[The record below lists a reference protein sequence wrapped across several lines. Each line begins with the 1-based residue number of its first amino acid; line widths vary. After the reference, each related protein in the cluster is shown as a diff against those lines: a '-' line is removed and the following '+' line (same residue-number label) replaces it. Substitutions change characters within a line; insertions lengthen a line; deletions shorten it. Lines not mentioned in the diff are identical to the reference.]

1 MISLGG
7 GGFPCLLPSSSNDR
21 TTRTRTRSAPAGQQG
36 SVSSPQP
43 AGSILSMAANLTTI
57 GGAFAIGYAGFRQF
71 NRLDLQDQRMERM
84 EKGMDHGFSRVEKEL
99 KQLRKGQE
107 EITVALIKLQLKEEL
122 RKEFLQEQKDKK

>member
-7 GGFPCLLPSSSNDR
+7 GGFPCLLPSSSNNR

-36 SVSSPQP
+36 SVNSPQP

-57 GGAFAIGYAGFRQF
+57 GGAFVFGYAGFRLDAGF
-71 NRLDLQDQRMERM
+71 HRLDLQDQRMERM

-99 KQLRKGQE
+99 KQLRKGQGGRR
-107 EITVALIKLQLKEEL
+107 
-122 RKEFLQEQKDKK
+122 RKMWL

>member
-7 GGFPCLLPSSSNDR
+7 GGFPCLLPSSSNNR

-71 NRLDLQDQRMERM
+71 NRLDLQDQRMDRM
-84 EKGMDHGFSRVEKEL
+84 EKGFSRVEKEL